1 VAVVCLPAFAACGGA
16 EHFEPREPA
25 RIEAVDGSA
34 LPAIVLA
41 AEASRRLGIETAL
54 VRQATEGMLE
64 VPYAA
69 LLYEPGGATWVY
81 TSPDGH
87 AFVRAPV
94 EVDRIDGGIAT
105 LRSGPPVGTPVV
117 IVGVAELYGAE
128 LGIG

>member
-1 VAVVCLPAFAACGGA
+1 
-16 EHFEPREPA
+16 
-25 RIEAVDGSA
+25 
-34 LPAIVLA
+34 
-41 AEASRRLGIETAL
+41 
-54 VRQATEGMLE
+54 MLE

-69 LLYEPGGATWVY
+69 LLYEPGGETWVY
-81 TSPDGH
+81 TSPGEH

-94 EVDRIDGGIAT
+94 EVDRIDGGLAT